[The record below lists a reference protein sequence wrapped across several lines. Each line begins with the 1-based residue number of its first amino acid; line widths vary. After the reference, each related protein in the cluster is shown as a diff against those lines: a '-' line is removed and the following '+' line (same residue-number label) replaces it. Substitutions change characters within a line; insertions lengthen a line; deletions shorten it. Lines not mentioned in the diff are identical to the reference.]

1 MEGSFFNFDCKMTT
15 MQAIHISTPGD
26 ANVLQITTRDIPTPG
41 EGQVLI
47 KVYAAGLNRLDIL
60 QRRGAYPPPPGAS
73 DLPGLDVAGEIV
85 ALGANATEIA
95 GFRVGDKVCALLSG
109 GGYAQYAV
117 ATASHCLPVPTGWSY
132 VEAASL
138 PETYF
143 TVWSNVFQR
152 AHLPSGETLLIQG
165 GSSGIGIT
173 AIQLAKA
180 FGHRVFVTA
189 GSAEK
194 CRECEAFGA
203 DRAIN
208 YREEDFVS
216 IVKEATN
223 GAGVDVIL
231 DMVGGDYIP
240 REIDTL
246 ANDGRIVMI
255 GLQRGASAQVDLG
268 QILRRR
274 LVITGSTLR
283 AREVPFKATIA
294 AELKARVWPLL
305 EAKKLKP
312 SVYKTFPLAQAS
324 AAHELMESSTH
335 VGKIML
341 DISH

>member
-1 MEGSFFNFDCKMTT
+1 MTT

-152 AHLPSGETLLIQG
+152 AHLSSGETLLIQG

-240 REIDTL
+240 REIDAGQRRSHCHDWPSTWRER
-246 ANDGRIVMI
+246 AG
-255 GLQRGASAQVDLG
+255 GLGPNPPPPPRHHWLDFASARSAIQGDNRCRAQG
-268 QILRRR
+268 AR
-274 LVITGSTLR
+274 L
-283 AREVPFKATIA
+283 
-294 AELKARVWPLL
+294 
-305 EAKKLKP
+305 
-312 SVYKTFPLAQAS
+312 AS
-324 AAHELMESSTH
+324 P
-335 VGKIML
+335 
-341 DISH
+341 